1 MGIFS
6 PNQPKA
12 KDAAS
17 KIRDLKRKID
27 QLRAAGFNGSAE
39 RLELQVK
46 RYEHV
51 SVEKVKPLSPGE
63 LKKQIQGA
71 KATGQ
76 AK

>member
-6 PNQPKA
+6 PLKPKA
-12 KDAAS
+12 KSAAD
-17 KIRDLKRKID
+17 KVKDTNRKIE
-27 QLRAAGFNGSAE
+27 QLRAAGFNNSAN

-46 RYEHV
+46 RYEHIP
-51 SVEKVKPLSPGE
+51 VEKVKPLSPVE
-63 LKKQIQGA
+63 LKKQIEGA